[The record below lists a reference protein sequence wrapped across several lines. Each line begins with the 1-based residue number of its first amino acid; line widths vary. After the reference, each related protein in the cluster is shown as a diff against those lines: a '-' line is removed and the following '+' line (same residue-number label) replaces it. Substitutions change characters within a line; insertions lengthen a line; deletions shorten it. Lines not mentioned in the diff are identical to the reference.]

1 MLHGEML
8 PIWVKV
14 QNSLMTWS
22 WAAGLHATLEGKVWL
37 TKASEGQLPDRGS
50 QQVWEPEA
58 DSVAG
63 TKVGTE
69 GGRYVLGTLCPL
81 LTLRIY
87 YRLEIESPQIQLG

>member
-1 MLHGEML
+1 M
-8 PIWVKV
+8 
-14 QNSLMTWS
+14 
-22 WAAGLHATLEGKVWL
+22 
-37 TKASEGQLPDRGS
+37 PDRGS